1 MTADEVR
8 TLPLAEK
15 IQLME
20 VLWDDLRERF
30 DTMDLSDR
38 QKALLDG
45 RRAAV
50 ENGSSQLHDWDLI
63 RSSIGRK

>member
-1 MTADEVR
+1 
-8 TLPLAEK
+8 
-15 IQLME
+15 ME
-20 VLWDDLRERF
+20 VLWNDLRERF

-38 QKALLDG
+38 QKAFLDG

-63 RSSIGRK
+63 RSSIGRE